1 MHRKH
6 GINFNE
12 FTTRKITSPDATG
25 TLAKK
30 PNSLWPDFES
40 KGPIQPISQF
50 QNLLRQIEGLSRLE
64 LLMLQRAINNQL
76 SR

>member
-1 MHRKH
+1 MQRKH

-12 FTTRKITSPDATG
+12 FNTRKITFPDAMG
-25 TLAKK
+25 TLAKN
-30 PNSLWPDFES
+30 PNSLWPEFDS
-40 KGPIQPISQF
+40 NGPIQPILQF

-64 LLMLQRAINNQL
+64 LLKLLQAIINRL

>member
-1 MHRKH
+1 MYRKH

-12 FTTRKITSPDATG
+12 FTTRKITFPDATG
-25 TLAKK
+25 TLAKN
-30 PNSLWPDFES
+30 PNSLWPDFDS
-40 KGPIQPISQF
+40 NGPIQPIMQF

-64 LLMLQRAINNQL
+64 LITLMQAINNRM

>member
-1 MHRKH
+1 MYRKH

-12 FTTRKITSPDATG
+12 FTTRKITFPDAMG
-25 TLAKK
+25 TLAKN
-30 PNSLWPDFES
+30 PNSLWPDFDS
-40 KGPIQPISQF
+40 NGPIQPIMQF

-64 LLMLQRAINNQL
+64 LITLMQAINNRL